1 MGRVHLRAPLETRDI
16 NERRRIAVKLKR
28 YVLGCYA
35 IWVAFLITAYYG
47 LPGLRLETW
56 SLISLSGVIAIVA
69 GTVLNR
75 PVRKAPWFV
84 LAAAQASFAA
94 GQLSFLIAAKLG
106 VVLPFPSFA
115 DALYLLTFP
124 LYAIAFLIFIKCRS
138 PDKDRRSLIDALTLT
153 AGLALLS
160 WTFLIRPYVHN
171 PDLDGLQKIVAIA
184 YPLGEVLTLA
194 LIVRLLAPGTG
205 RTRCVELLT
214 LGSFGCLVSDVAFDA
229 VQLHGTFHNG
239 TIIDLGWAL
248 FYTAWG
254 AASLH
259 PTMATL
265 TEPVPRQQGEV
276 SPSRLALLM
285 LASLIAPVVL
295 LITVPKGRTSDVSVI
310 AVFSAVLY
318 LLVLTRLWDAA
329 ASHRRGLDRERVL
342 RQTGLS
348 LVTAGD
354 VPAVAATVKDAVDAL
369 LGADARGNAVLQVR
383 IDGTLRAVDRGIG
396 PTRGRQ
402 LGQLA
407 ESWLSLAVGT

>member
-1 MGRVHLRAPLETRDI
+1 MGRVHLRAPLEIRDI
-16 NERRRIAVKLKR
+16 NERRRITVKLKR

-35 IWVAFLITAYYG
+35 IWVVLLIALYYG
-47 LPGLRLETW
+47 LPGLHVETW
-56 SLISLSGVIAIVA
+56 GLISLSGVIAIVA

-75 PVRKAPWFV
+75 PSRKAPWLV

-94 GQLSFLIAAKLG
+94 GQLSFLIAPQIG

-124 LYAIAFLIFIKCRS
+124 LYAVAFLIFIKCRS
-138 PDKDRRSLIDALTLT
+138 PDKDRRSLTDALTLT

-171 PDLDGLQKIVAIA
+171 PDLDALQRIVAIA
-184 YPLGEVLTLA
+184 YPLGDVLTLA
-194 LIVRLLAPGTG
+194 LIARLLAPGTG
-205 RTRCVELLT
+205 RTRCVQLLT
-214 LGSFGCLVSDVAFDA
+214 LGSFGCLASDVAFDA
-229 VQLHGTFHNG
+229 VTLHGTFHNG

-248 FYTAWG
+248 FYTARG

-259 PTMATL
+259 PTMTTL
-265 TEPVPRQQGEV
+265 TEPVPRQQEEV

-295 LITVPKGRTSDVSVI
+295 LTTVRGGPTSDVSVI
-310 AVFSAVLY
+310 AVFSAILY

-329 ASHRRGLDRERVL
+329 ASHRRALDRERVL
-342 RQTGLS
+342 RHARLALGTTNDG
-348 LVTAGD
+348 
-354 VPAVAATVKDAVDAL
+354 PAVAAIVKDAVGALLGSHARGDAL
-369 LGADARGNAVLQVR
+369 LGVR
-383 IDGTLRAVDRGIG
+383 IDGALRAVDGDTDADEAR
-396 PTRGRQ
+396 R

-407 ESWLSLAVGT
+407 ETWLALV